1 MEDKELNQLLKNAL
15 SKDFELEDKLNTK
28 ILQKVRENE
37 MKDVRKIRRYPIV
50 AAICCALFCCTAFAA
65 WKYLTP
71 KDVAIEY
78 GDKQLAAAFE
88 GEDAILMDESKTY
101 DEYTVKLLG
110 AVSGQNLTNFCT
122 DGQVVL
128 ERTYAVVAIAKT
140 DGTPMPKTSDDD
152 YGKDPFF
159 ISPLIQGLNP
169 QQYNIMTMNG
179 GYFDIVR
186 EGIMY
191 RMIECDNIQIFADH
205 ALYLCVSN
213 STFYEGDAYQYN
225 EKTGDISVNE
235 SYKGMNLLFEFP
247 LNKDKANKEAAQA
260 YLKELSAAQE
270 AEVQE
275 GINEEEEA
283 VQNVDINEIMNHW
296 TLVSKEKVTPD
307 KDEKIYYSYKTS
319 NGSGEGFI
327 TVDAL
332 FEKDEIGY
340 SKNLSISESD
350 TGQNTVIYYRDEKGD
365 VTVSVYETVK

>member
-1 MEDKELNQLLKNAL
+1 MEDKELDQLLKNAL
-15 SKDFELEDKLNTK
+15 SKDFELDDKLNTK

-37 MKDVRKIRRYPIV
+37 MKDVRKIRRFPIV

-88 GEDAILMDESKTY
+88 GNDAILMDESKTY

-122 DGQVVL
+122 DGQVVS

-235 SYKGMNLLFEFP
+235 SYKGMNLLFDFP
-247 LNKDKANKEAAQA
+247 LNKDKGNKEAAQE
-260 YLKELSAAQE
+260 YLKELSDAQE
-270 AEVQE
+270 ADAQE
-275 GINEEEEA
+275 GSNEEEEA

-307 KDEKIYYSYKTS
+307 QDERIYYSYKTS